1 MKTIHDFPRVSLG
14 IWPTPLH
21 KLEHLSRQ
29 YGKNLYIKRDDM
41 TGVGLGGN
49 KVRKLEFLLADARE
63 KGADVVFTTGGAQS
77 NHAMLTAACCNKLGM
92 KAVLILKQRGVTQGR
107 RGNLLLDH
115 LLGCDVQFMDTD
127 NYDDIYAEMRR
138 QGAELEQ
145 QGHVPYYIPVG
156 GSTALGALG
165 YVAGMEEAYG
175 QAEAMGVHFD
185 HVVCVCGSG
194 GTTAGVAL
202 GTKLYS
208 PGTKTLGIA
217 VDDEPFQKIVPDL
230 MREALERLEGD
241 PAVEDWGL
249 DIRFH
254 VGRGYG
260 VAGPEDTAAVKR
272 MAQAEG
278 IFFDPVY
285 TGKAFAQFLHLLEE
299 GYFDGEENILF
310 LHSGGAGG
318 LFAVEL
324 PE

>member
-1 MKTIHDFPRVSLG
+1 MKTIHDFPRVPLG
-14 IWPTPLH
+14 IFPTPLH
-21 KLEHLSRQ
+21 KLENLSRR
-29 YGKNLYIKRDDM
+29 YGKYLYVKRDDL
-41 TGVGLGGN
+41 TGEGLGGN
-49 KVRKLEFLLADARE
+49 KVRKLEFLLADAKA

-92 KAVLILKQRGVTQGR
+92 KAVLILKQRGVTER
-107 RGNLLLDH
+107 KGNLILDH
-115 LLGCDVQFMDTD
+115 LLGCDAQFMDTD
-127 NYDDIYAEMRR
+127 RYDDIYAEMRR
-138 QGAELEQ
+138 QGEELKK
-145 QGHVPYYIPVG
+145 QGHTPYYIPVG

-165 YVAGMEEAYG
+165 YVAGMEETYR
-175 QAEAMGVHFD
+175 QAAEMGIHFD
-185 HVVCVCGSG
+185 HTVCVCGSG

-217 VDDEPFQKIVPDL
+217 VDDDPFDEIVPQL
-230 MREALERLEGD
+230 MREALTLLESD
-241 PAVEDWGL
+241 LTVEPEDVT
-249 DIRFH
+249 IRFH
-254 VGRGYG
+254 VGKGYG
-260 VAGPEDTAAVKR
+260 IAGPEDTAAVKEV
-272 MAQAEG
+272 AQAEG

-285 TGKAFAQFLHLLEE
+285 TGKAFCHFLQLLEE